1 MCQGDY
7 ALSMLRLHR
16 FVICYCIYISS
27 SAVEEVLG
35 RWPTCCCSCRTGGEL
50 LPDLRKLIRSNKTG
64 QQRTHPDYKRKFCEI
79 GQKHFSTDIPN
90 SWKQRSC
97 QNQEMSTF
105 LRQCGHISTVI
116 PATQQPSCTKLECMA
131 SVDQKYVG
139 GLRGITLRFL
149 HKINIKTEAEVE
161 KLRIQRPQEKEELP
175 SACPR

>member
-1 MCQGDY
+1 MPG
-7 ALSMLRLHR
+7 RLCFIHAKTSSL
-16 FVICYCIYISS
+16 CYLLLHISS
-27 SAVEEVLG
+27 ESAVEDVLG

-149 HKINIKTEAEVE
+149 HKINIKTEAEEE
-161 KLRIQRPQEKEELP
+161 KPRIQRPQEKEELP